1 MTQLEGNM
9 KKLGDVEMEIRSL
22 TRSTYQHSKMKV
34 KFGIPDPI
42 CVLTVTGRFTLIDL
56 LYSMCTKSLLR
67 HNGFQDNSPKILL
80 LESQ

>member
-34 KFGIPDPI
+34 KFGMPGSH
-42 CVLTVTGRFTLIDL
+42 L
-56 LYSMCTKSLLR
+56 CTQCYWKV
-67 HNGFQDNSPKILL
+67 HPN
-80 LESQ
+80 

>member
-22 TRSTYQHSKMKV
+22 TRSTQHSKMKV

-42 CVLTVTGRFTLIDL
+42 CDNTGAHCYWKVHPNWFAV
-56 LYSMCTKSLLR
+56 
-67 HNGFQDNSPKILL
+67 
-80 LESQ
+80 